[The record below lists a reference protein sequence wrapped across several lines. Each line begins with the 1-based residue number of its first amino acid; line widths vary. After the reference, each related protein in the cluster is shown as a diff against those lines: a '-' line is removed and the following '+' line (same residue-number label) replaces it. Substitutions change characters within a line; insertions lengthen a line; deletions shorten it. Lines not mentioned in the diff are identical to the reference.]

1 MTESEI
7 APEGPPPDR
16 RIGEMN
22 TEDAMDDISMLL
34 IAKKAGHG
42 LAPPK
47 WRATLE
53 QIRGLPQVP
62 VRPAT
67 ERRFL

>member
-1 MTESEI
+1 MTASSI
-7 APEGPPPDR
+7 AIEGPPPDR

-22 TEDAMDDISMLL
+22 PEDAMEDISLLL
-34 IAKKAGHG
+34 IAKKAGYG

-53 QIRGLPQVP
+53 QIRCLPQVQ
-62 VRPAT
+62 VRRAS
-67 ERRFL
+67 

>member
-1 MTESEI
+1 MTESGI
-7 APEGPPPDR
+7 ALEGTPPDR

-22 TEDAMDDISMLL
+22 TEDAMNDISLLL
-34 IAKKAGHG
+34 IAKKAGYG

-53 QIRGLPQVP
+53 QIRCLPQVQ
-62 VRPAT
+62 VRPAS
-67 ERRFL
+67 

>member
-1 MTESEI
+1 MTKSSI
-7 APEGPPPDR
+7 ALEGPPPNR

-22 TEDAMDDISMLL
+22 TDDAMDDISLLL
-34 IAKKAGHG
+34 IAKKAGYG

-53 QIRGLPQVP
+53 QIRCLPQVQ
-62 VRPAT
+62 VRPA
-67 ERRFL
+67 L

>member
-1 MTESEI
+1 MTKSGFALERT
-7 APEGPPPDR
+7 PPHR

-22 TEDAMDDISMLL
+22 TEDAMNDISLLL
-34 IAKKAGHG
+34 IAKKAGYG

-53 QIRGLPQVP
+53 QIRCLPQVQ
-62 VRPAT
+62 VRPAS
-67 ERRFL
+67 

>member
-7 APEGPPPDR
+7 ALEGPPPSQ
-16 RIGEMN
+16 RIGRVN
-22 TEDAMDDISMLL
+22 PEDIMGDISMLL
-34 IAKKAGHG
+34 IAKKAGYG

-53 QIRGLPQVP
+53 TIRRLPEVQAP
-62 VRPAT
+62 RAG
-67 ERRFL
+67 R